1 MNLIIETAGQPCI
14 GQHDHANRN
23 SGTMLALDFRPASP
37 AYIAMLPTGAGII
50 PDRPGLD
57 IGNAE
62 GTKLV
67 GVFSNESS
75 QNIITR
81 IVNFKLAAVRLDGD
95 EPPTQIDNLRLT
107 VKPEINPDILFIKTI
122 VVRSGYDLSK
132 ATDYTTCADFLMFEQ
147 DCAAC
152 SGNEFAALLKK
163 HNSTIPFY
171 VKTNLNDTAIK
182 AIGNPML
189 TGRIREDTK

>member
-1 MNLIIETAGQPCI
+1 MRLIIETAGQPCI
-14 GQHDHANRN
+14 GQPDHANRN
-23 SGTMLALDFRPASP
+23 SGTMLALDFRPTSP

-50 PDRPGLD
+50 PDRPGID

-81 IVNFKLAAVRLDGD
+81 IVNFKLAAVRLDGN

-122 VVRSGYDLSK
+122 VVRSGCDLNK

-147 DCAAC
+147 DCATC
-152 SGNEFAALLKK
+152 SGNEFAALIKGY
-163 HNSTIPFY
+163 NSTIPFY

-189 TGRIREDTK
+189 IGRVREDTK